1 MKYVLPI
8 SIAFLFAASC
18 SPNLSATSAPPTEV
32 SRRTFTPIPTLT
44 GVPLQTPTPAGSLLP
59 VSTLTPVPA
68 STYVPFSVATIADNV
83 ALRKGPGYLFLRIG
97 LLPERTSLRVL
108 SRSHGG
114 EWAMVQTTDDRVG
127 WVFVQLTEASGVNWA
142 GVPFSEPFGA
152 QLITGSVGDQAG
164 VPISGIQFA
173 LTQGNGAL
181 APRNDAMTDETGTFY
196 AYMPANA
203 SGPWYLSY
211 TAIACSSNTMDASC
225 NPKNGVGGRP
235 YPEGQYIALPL
246 ATQTTLQFV
255 WR

>member
-1 MKYVLPI
+1 MKVIRLI
-8 SIAFLFAASC
+8 LSAFLLVASC
-18 SPNLSATSAPPTEV
+18 SPNLSGTSAPPTGV
-32 SRRTFTPIPTLT
+32 ASGTFTRIPTLT
-44 GVPLQTPTPAGSLLP
+44 SGPLQTPTAAGSPLP

-68 STYVPFSVATIADNV
+68 SAYVPFSVVTIADNV

-127 WVFVQLTEASGVNWA
+127 WVFVQLTEASGANWA
-142 GVPFSEPFGA
+142 SVPFSEPLGA
-152 QLITGSVGDQAG
+152 QVITGSVRDQAG
-164 VPISGIQFA
+164 QPISGVQFA

-181 APRNDAMTDETGTFY
+181 APRNDALTDETGTFY
-196 AYMPANA
+196 SYMPANA
-203 SGPWYLSY
+203 GGPWHLSY
-211 TAIACSSNTMDASC
+211 TAIACTSNTMDAGC

-235 YPEGQYIALPL
+235 YPEGQYITLPL
-246 ATQTTLQFV
+246 ATQTPLQFV